1 MELTVRDLSRDQLTE
16 LKERWYTD
24 VNSDVSLDEIV
35 RINELVSDEE
45 IFEVYEH
52 ITFTNDDFFCSME
65 D

>member
-1 MELTVRDLSRDQLTE
+1 MELKVRDLSRDQLTE
-16 LKERWYTD
+16 LKEHWYAD
-24 VNSDVSLDEIV
+24 VNSLVSLDEIV
-35 RINELVSDEE
+35 RIHEIVSDEE

>member
-16 LKERWYTD
+16 LKECWYTE
-24 VNSDVSLDEIV
+24 VNSNVSLDEIV

-52 ITFTNDDFFCSME
+52 VMFVQDDFFCSMK

>member
-24 VNSDVSLDEIV
+24 VNSNVSLDEIV

-45 IFEVYEH
+45 IIEVCEH
-52 ITFTNDDFFCSME
+52 IMFVQDDFFCSME
-65 D
+65 G